1 MNYDRIRNVNLL
13 KGHLDGH
20 LGSEK
25 PTNSKYGILDFEEQF
40 NPELNS
46 RLVDL
51 ITQNIE
57 LLWRQKWI
65 VIYVDQKIRLVIF
78 KGKKTRFAFYSHKY
92 HHFVST

>member
-1 MNYDRIRNVNLL
+1 LNYDRIRNVNLL

-57 LLWRQKWI
+57 LLCGGKNGSWFMWI
-65 VIYVDQKIRLVIF
+65 KMQIRLVIF
-78 KGKKTRFAFYSHKY
+78 KGKKTRFGFL
-92 HHFVST
+92 